1 MGVEVGVGVWVW
13 VWVGVKVGMLDGVGG
28 TGVSAGRG
36 VGVGVL
42 VEVGVQ
48 MNGFGG
54 FGRTGVAVSGSEPHV
69 MWGVGSMSTVRR
81 ATATPATKL
90 ATGNSIHILP
100 IARPVMCSLIE
111 IGELLS
117 A

>member
-1 MGVEVGVGVWVW
+1 MGVEVGVGVGI
-13 VWVGVKVGMLDGVGG
+13 GVKVGVLAGVGG
-28 TGVSAGRG
+28 TGVSAGRD

-42 VEVGVQ
+42 VAVGVE

-54 FGRTGVAVSGSEPHV
+54 VGRTGVAVSGSEPHV

>member
-1 MGVEVGVGVWVW
+1 MEVGVT
-13 VWVGVKVGMLDGVGG
+13 VKVGVLAGVGG
-28 TGVSAGRG
+28 TGVDVGGG
-36 VGVGVL
+36 VGVEVL
-42 VEVGVQ
+42 VAVGVQ
-48 MNGFGG
+48 MNGVGG
-54 FGRTGVAVSGSEPHV
+54 VGRTGVAVSGSEPHV
-69 MWGVGSMSTVRR
+69 MWGVGSMSTIRR
-81 ATATPATKL
+81 ARATPATKL

>member
-1 MGVEVGVGVWVW
+1 MGVEVGVGVGVW
-13 VWVGVKVGMLDGVGG
+13 VKVGVLAGVGG
-28 TGVSAGRG
+28 TGVSVGGG

-42 VEVGVQ
+42 VAVGVE
-48 MNGFGG
+48 MTGFGG
-54 FGRTGVAVSGSEPHV
+54 VGRTGVAVSGSEPHV

-100 IARPVMCSLIE
+100 IARPVMCSLVE